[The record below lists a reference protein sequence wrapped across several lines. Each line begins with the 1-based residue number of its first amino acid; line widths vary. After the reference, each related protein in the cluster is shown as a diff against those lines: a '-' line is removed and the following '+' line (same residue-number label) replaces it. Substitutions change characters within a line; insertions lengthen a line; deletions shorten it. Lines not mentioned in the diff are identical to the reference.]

1 MDLQEKQDELIK
13 KIQFLNT
20 TINEAKEQLREAT
33 KAFKEYGKLIE
44 KAKALEQLRKN
55 EWYSQRKSR
64 NLIRDWP

>member
-1 MDLQEKQDELIK
+1 MELQEKQDELIK

-44 KAKALEQLRKN
+44 KAKALEKGN
-55 EWYSQRKSR
+55 
-64 NLIRDWP
+64 